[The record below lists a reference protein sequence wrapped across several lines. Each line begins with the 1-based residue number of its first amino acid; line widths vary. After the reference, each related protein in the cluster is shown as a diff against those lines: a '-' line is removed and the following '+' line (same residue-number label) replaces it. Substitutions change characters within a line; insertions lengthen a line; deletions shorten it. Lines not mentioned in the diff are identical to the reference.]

1 MLRPISVTGAVLAIL
16 STSPATAQVTSRS
29 SVDSAGL
36 EGDSTSELSSISADL
51 RVVVFISAS
60 SNLDASDTNGLLDV
74 FVHDRNTGVTAAVS
88 ITPSGK
94 TGNNNSGGI
103 SFPPSISFD
112 GRFVAFSSDAGNLVS
127 GMKTHGTQ
135 VFVRDR
141 LLGTSTCVSV
151 DSSGNE
157 GDNTSEAPALSF
169 DGIFVAFDSY
179 VSNLV
184 ANDTNGKADVF
195 VRNLAT
201 GVTELISIGINS
213 APGNDDSLSPFLSA
227 DGSVVAFSSRASNLV
242 AIDSNSVLDAFVFDR
257 SALVMT
263 RVSMGP
269 GGVEGNGISA
279 ATSLSADGNA
289 VCMHTLASNLVA
301 VDTNGVMDCVVFDR
315 SLQVCELISV
325 DSSNNQGNSV
335 SSLGSISANGAFV
348 AFQSHASNLVSGDT
362 NGTLDIFLRDRFS
375 GSTTRLSVD
384 SAGVEATS
392 GAYAPSVSAD
402 GQTTTFSSG
411 SSNLVGSDANGMID
425 VFVRDMHIA
434 SWKNYGSG
442 LSGTNGIP
450 SLVSLTNPIIGS
462 TITVDLSNS
471 SGQPTVGLLIVGF
484 SEASIPTHFGA
495 DLQVL
500 PSFVIPISFSYG
512 SNSYIGILPSGT
524 EWSGF
529 VVDLQGVELDAG
541 APAGVSFSQGLELI
555 LGV

>member
-1 MLRPISVTGAVLAIL
+1 MLRPISVTNAVLAIL

-157 GDNTSEAPALSF
+157 GDNTSEAPALSS

-179 VSNLV
+179 
-184 ANDTNGKADVF
+184 
-195 VRNLAT
+195 
-201 GVTELISIGINS
+201 
-213 APGNDDSLSPFLSA
+213 
-227 DGSVVAFSSRASNLV
+227 
-242 AIDSNSVLDAFVFDR
+242 
-257 SALVMT
+257 
-263 RVSMGP
+263 
-269 GGVEGNGISA
+269 
-279 ATSLSADGNA
+279 
-289 VCMHTLASNLVA
+289 ASNLVA